1 MKNLAPS
8 ATCKLHDCRS
18 QRSLRGD
25 EDGLTLLA
33 AAVFAFGQDAGN
45 EAGTRVDGAP
55 ENA

>member
-1 MKNLAPS
+1 MKNPAPNV
-8 ATCKLHDCRS
+8 TCKLHDSRS
-18 QRSLRGD
+18 QRSLQGD

-45 EAGTRVDGAP
+45 EAGPRGDGAP

>member
-1 MKNLAPS
+1 MKTLAPNG
-8 ATCKLHDCRS
+8 TGKLRDSQS
-18 QRSLRGD
+18 QRSLQGD

-45 EAGTRVDGAP
+45 EAGPHVDGAP